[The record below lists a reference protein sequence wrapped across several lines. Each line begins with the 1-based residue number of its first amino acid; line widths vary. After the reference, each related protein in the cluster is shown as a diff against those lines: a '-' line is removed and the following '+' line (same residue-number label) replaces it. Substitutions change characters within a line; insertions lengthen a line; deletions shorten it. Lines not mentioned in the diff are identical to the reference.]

1 MPQSI
6 IWIIFKSHPCSRV
19 PFGMFFAKALFGIG
33 SKSQFLA
40 FPQLD
45 NEDVCRERCTSVM
58 GQERPISDLESCLKT
73 THMWKTGLEPESYK
87 KPRQHK
93 KPCLVSAPMAHTAMV
108 RKMPALSLQ
117 SLTVLLHVVI
127 RVIISVP

>member
-45 NEDVCRERCTSVM
+45 NEDV
-58 GQERPISDLESCLKT
+58 
-73 THMWKTGLEPESYK
+73 
-87 KPRQHK
+87 
-93 KPCLVSAPMAHTAMV
+93 
-108 RKMPALSLQ
+108 
-117 SLTVLLHVVI
+117 VLLHVVI
-127 RVIISVP
+127 RVIISVL